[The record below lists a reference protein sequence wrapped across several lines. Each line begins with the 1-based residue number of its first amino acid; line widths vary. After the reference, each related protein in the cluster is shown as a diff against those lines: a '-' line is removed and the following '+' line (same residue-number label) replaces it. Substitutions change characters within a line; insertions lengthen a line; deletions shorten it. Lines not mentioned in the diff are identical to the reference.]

1 MPTLRFLQ
9 HDSIDD
15 LGPALVSTEPVDGA
29 PLAHLLVRLGRQDA
43 SGVLVVK
50 RDDGFE
56 ATCGL
61 SKGSLQRIA
70 SRGFDD
76 DTMLTARL
84 RAQPGLDQARLEA
97 VLRAAAAEKKPVSVS
112 LFRAGLVTV
121 QELAHAMRAGRV
133 ELVERCLA
141 PGSGQ
146 VTFTARDDVPKDPIA
161 IPLAPLL
168 FSHYRARVEACSLK
182 ELEPRLG
189 NLMFRFPLATFETP
203 LYARGAENDLVEQYC
218 TGNLNTRTVIDKGKL
233 GPVRGARL
241 LLLLFA
247 FELLDARVE
256 PLRITQNLD
265 VKEAVEARLAAV
277 NTGSHFEILDVH
289 WTAHPREIETKYRQ
303 EVARFEGYLTREG
316 LSDELTADVRL
327 VRLAFDEAW
336 RVLSDP
342 SQRHA
347 YRSRSYTRQQI
358 EFAASFLHQQS
369 ELAVFRADERTA
381 RLQLEAALDLS
392 GDKRYAD
399 ALATL
404 WERIHGDGA
413 KAEIKHPD
421 E

>member
-1 MPTLRFLQ
+1 MLTMRFLQ
-9 HDSIDD
+9 HDGVDD
-15 LGPALVSTEPVDGA
+15 LGPSLVSSEPVDGA
-29 PLAHLLVRLGRQDA
+29 SLAHLLIRLSRQDA

-61 SKGSLQRIA
+61 SKGVLQRIEA
-70 SRGFDD
+70 RGFDD
-76 DTMLTARL
+76 DSLLVARL
-84 RAQPGLDQARLEA
+84 RARPDLDQDKLTA
-97 VLRAAAAEKKPVSVS
+97 VLRTVAVEKKPLSASV
-112 LFRAGLVTV
+112 FRAGLVSV
-121 QELAHAMRAGRV
+121 QDLAHAMRAGRV

-141 PGSGQ
+141 PGTGQ
-146 VTFTARDDVPKDPIA
+146 VTFTVRDDVPKDPIA

-168 FSHYRARVEACSLK
+168 FSHYRTRVDASMLK
-182 ELEPRLG
+182 DLEPRLG

-203 LYARGAENDLVEQYC
+203 LYTRGVENDLVEQYC

-241 LLLLFA
+241 LLLLYA

-265 VKEAVEARLAAV
+265 VKEAVEARLTAV

-316 LSDELTADVRL
+316 LSDELAADVRL
-327 VRLAFDEAW
+327 VRLSFDEAW

-342 SQRHA
+342 VQRHA
-347 YRSRSYTRQQI
+347 FRARSYTRQQI

-392 GDKRYAD
+392 GDKHYAD
-399 ALATL
+399 ALSTL
-404 WERIHGDGA
+404 WTRIHGDGA
-413 KAEIKHPD
+413 KAEIKRPGH
-421 E
+421 